1 MRVSCDERLTF
12 NSETFGPQAGSQ
24 GLAGELCGWAL
35 AWSVAPSTGRLQLR
49 PE

>member
-1 MRVSCDERLTF
+1 MKVSCDEHLTF

-24 GLAGELCGWAL
+24 GPAGELCGWAL
-35 AWSVAPSTGRLQLR
+35 AWYMAPSIGRLQLR